1 MNKIGKRVGVLKNLI
16 TNLGRM
22 LKLAWETDKWLTI
35 SYYLAAV
42 VGSLMPIGAGVAS
55 KYLIDYL
62 INNQGKIGE
71 IFGLA
76 MALVVMRLLLP
87 LGETLSYWVLNVSYF
102 DYLFRSKL
110 QNEINY
116 RFYGKMASLDAA
128 YFEDP
133 KTQNLITKTK
143 DTKTWKLPD
152 VIRGLSYT
160 TRSATM
166 AIGAA
171 GVLIGYGWWVPVVV
185 VLACIPRLISQAK
198 QGDVQWSIYGSGAP
212 KARRLWY
219 FEWLLSEPVVL
230 KEVKIFQSGEYLLG
244 KLKQTQNDLFQIYRK
259 SLDDFVRLWL
269 ALPFLETAV
278 LVVVAYVKMG
288 EVVTGAMTVGGM
300 ALFLEMLLYLKG
312 NIVETA
318 VNLGW
323 LYGNN
328 LYVNDF
334 NRVMELPDLIEES
347 LKPKKIEV
355 NRPPKIEF
363 RNVGFKYPGGKR
375 RVLEKINMVIEP
387 GKNVALVGINGAGK
401 TTIIKLLCR
410 FYDVTE
416 GEILINGIN
425 IKEIAK
431 NDLYQL
437 MGTLFQEF
445 AHYHFTVK
453 ENITMGDPTKKSRT
467 AMVVAAK
474 QAGADGFIG
483 ELPDKYDQLLGRE
496 FDDGEDISG
505 GQWQKLAIAR
515 AFYEQAPLL
524 ILDEPT
530 SAIDAEA
537 EFEIFTN
544 LQQVYREKTL
554 VLVSHRFSTVRNADV
569 IYVIEDGKVS
579 ESGSHQELLARG
591 GKYASMFQAQA
602 KGYK

>member
-1 MNKIGKRVGVLKNLI
+1 MVLQNLAV
-16 TNLGRM
+16 NLGRM
-22 LKLAWETDKWLTI
+22 LKLAWETDRWLTV
-35 SYYLAAV
+35 SYYLAAI

-62 INNQGKIGE
+62 IKNQGRIGE

-87 LGETLSYWVLNVSYF
+87 LGETLSYWVLNVSYL

-143 DTKTWKLPD
+143 DTKTWRLPD

-160 TRSATM
+160 TRSVTI
-166 AIGAA
+166 AIGAT
-171 GVLIGYGWWVPVVV
+171 GVLIGYGWWVPLVVIV
-185 VLACIPRLISQAK
+185 ACIPRLISQTK

-230 KEVKIFQSGEYLLG
+230 KEVKIFQSGGYLLE
-244 KLKQTQNDLFQIYRK
+244 KLRQTQNDLFKIYRK
-259 SLDDFVRLWL
+259 SLDDFVGLWL
-269 ALPFLETAV
+269 ILPFIETAV
-278 LVVVAYVKMG
+278 LVIVAYLKMG
-288 EVVTGAMTVGGM
+288 EVVTGVMTVGGL

-312 NIVETA
+312 NIVEMA
-318 VNLGW
+318 ANLGW

-334 NRVMELPDLIEES
+334 YKVMGLPDLIRES
-347 LKPKKIEV
+347 TRPKDIDID
-355 NRPPKIEF
+355 RPPKIEF
-363 RNVGFKYPGGKR
+363 RNVGFGYPGSKR
-375 RVLEKINMVIEP
+375 RVLEKINMTIEP
-387 GKNVALVGINGAGK
+387 GKNVAMVGINGAGK

-425 IKEIAK
+425 IKEIK
-431 NDLYQL
+431 KSDLYKL

-453 ENITMGDPTKKSRT
+453 ENITMGDPERKNKD
-467 AMVVAAK
+467 AMMVAAK
-474 QAGADGFIG
+474 QAGADSFIKQ
-483 ELPDKYDQLLGRE
+483 LPDKYNQLLGRE

-544 LQQVYREKTL
+544 LQKVYRDKTL
-554 VLVSHRFSTVRNADV
+554 ILVSHRFSTVRNADK
-569 IYVIEDGKVS
+569 IYVIEDGKIS
-579 ESGSHQELLARG
+579 EEGSHGELLERN
-591 GKYASMFQAQA
+591 GKYASMFRAQA
-602 KGYK
+602 KGYE